1 VGNSPRFFWSMT
13 APWVA
18 VLKGIH
24 PVSNQP
30 RIEYSYDMQAA
41 PPDGWRIYDPADPD
55 PGYYQFDWISARHPD
70 LYHQFALT
78 SVGLIEE
85 FVRLVDLSGLD
96 VLDVGAGTGH
106 STIGAARRAR
116 HVTAVDPYR
125 SVVEF
130 GRSAVRAA
138 GLTNVTYVVGDR
150 SDLPVPDDSMD
161 VVICVWAEL
170 DHREA
175 ARVLTHG
182 GLLAHLGPAPGS
194 AAGELTATLAV
205 HSSPVRGGIA
215 PIAEFEPTRPSETT
229 VLQEGHWAG
238 VPILDGIHRHEF
250 SYVADYGT
258 VENAAAIYGRIVGPI
273 AAKYLTDRGQ
283 ATVRWRLMAEYA
295 RVDKERSAS
304 PSPGTRR

>member
-1 VGNSPRFFWSMT
+1 M
-13 APWVA
+13 
-18 VLKGIH
+18 
-24 PVSNQP
+24 SNHP

-41 PPDGWRIYDPADPD
+41 PPDAWRSYDPADPD

-78 SVGLIEE
+78 SVGLMDE
-85 FVRLVDLSGLD
+85 FVGLIDLSGLD

-106 STIGAARRAR
+106 STIGAARKAR
-116 HVTAVDPYR
+116 HVTAVDAYR

-130 GRSAVRAA
+130 GRSAARAA
-138 GLTNVTYVVGDR
+138 GLANVMYMVGDR
-150 SDLPVPDDSMD
+150 SELPVPDDSMD

-175 ARVLTHG
+175 ARVLKHAG
-182 GLLAHLGPAPGS
+182 VLAHLGPAAGS
-194 AAGELTATLAV
+194 LAGELTATLAAG
-205 HSSPVRGGIA
+205 STIDGGA
-215 PIAEFEPTRPSETT
+215 PIADLEPTRPSQST
-229 VLQEGHWAG
+229 VIPQELWSG
-238 VPILDGIHRHEF
+238 VPILGGLHRHEF

-295 RVDKERSAS
+295 RVDKERSAL
-304 PSPGTRR
+304 PSRMARR

>member
-1 VGNSPRFFWSMT
+1 MT

-18 VLKGIH
+18 VLKGMH
-24 PVSNQP
+24 TVSDHP

-41 PPDGWRIYDPADPD
+41 PPDAWRIYDPVDPD

-78 SVGLIEE
+78 SVGLMDE

-106 STIGAARRAR
+106 STIGAARKAR
-116 HVTAVDPYR
+116 HVIAVDAYR

-138 GLTNVTYVVGDR
+138 GLSNVTYVVGDR
-150 SDLPVPDDSMD
+150 SKLPAPDDSMD
-161 VVICVWAEL
+161 VVICVWAAL

-175 ARVLTHG
+175 ARVLKHG
-182 GLLAHLGPAPGS
+182 GVLALLGPAPGS
-194 AAGELTATLAV
+194 AAGELTASLAA
-205 HSSPVRGGIA
+205 SGSPVRGGIA
-215 PIAEFEPTRPSETT
+215 SLADLEPTRPPVST
-229 VLQEGHWAG
+229 VIQQEQWDGA
-238 VPILDGIHRHEF
+238 PILDGMHRHEF

-258 VENAAAIYGRIVGPI
+258 VENAAAIYGRIVGPT
-273 AAKYLTDRGQ
+273 AAKYLTDRAQ
-283 ATVRWRLMAEYA
+283 ATIRWRLMAEYA
-295 RVDKERSAS
+295 RVDKKGSA
-304 PSPGTRR
+304 